1 VIPGFML
8 QAISADHPS
17 SREPSLG
24 TLELVDAAVHQP
36 RAGDQVGDRARNQH
50 FRGCR
55 VALHPIAEDGR
66 RGKSID
72 VRFPGVDFLAV
83 PDRIGRLTIRAGRL
97 IEVGR

>member
-1 VIPGFML
+1 M
-8 QAISADHPS
+8 
-17 SREPSLG
+17 
-24 TLELVDAAVHQP
+24 DAAVH

-55 VALHPIAEDGR
+55 VPLNPIAEDGGR

-72 VRFPGVDFLAV
+72 VRLPGVDFLAV